1 MTEHLSPLERDVVDL
16 LQEESAEVLLEL
28 VPLLLAQ
35 AVGRLIK
42 LSSKVKRFG
51 NVQNPFA
58 AEDAKPNF
66 ELLEE
71 EIGDFHALVD
81 ILAERGVLSKERI
94 AARVAWKRGM
104 LKTHGSL
111 DFTKDDAREPTAPAE
126 MVFGGYVNK
135 APYNEMRLRMAMT
148 GSNAPSEA
156 EWVAALKRLTDFVER
171 VDNGTIDGALM
182 QAMYGVCSL
191 SPLTTREND
200 TLSAATTLLQILL
213 FKDESHDA

>member
-81 ILAERGVLSKERI
+81 ILAERDVLSKERI

-111 DFTKDDAREPTAPAE
+111 DFTKDDVREPTAPAE

-135 APYNEMRLRMAMT
+135 APYNEMRLRIAMT
-148 GSNAPSEA
+148 GSNAPAEA
-156 EWVAALKRLTDFVER
+156 DWVASLKRL
-171 VDNGTIDGALM
+171 IDVVAMINDGSLPAVVM
-182 QAMYGVCSL
+182 QNLYPSHAPIDYGVEDAL
-191 SPLTTREND
+191 G
-200 TLSAATTLLQILL
+200 ATTTFLQDRL
-213 FKDESHDA
+213 FKDESHAR